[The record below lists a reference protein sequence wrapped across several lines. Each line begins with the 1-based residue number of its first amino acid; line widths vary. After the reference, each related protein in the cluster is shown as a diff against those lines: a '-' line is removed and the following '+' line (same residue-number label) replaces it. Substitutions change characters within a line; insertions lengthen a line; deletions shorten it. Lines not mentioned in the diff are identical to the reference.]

1 MSEYKRF
8 IKVWECIHKMNTQGI
23 FDYGYATDRGNG
35 IIVEFE
41 NESQKQHYLVIFG
54 E

>member
-23 FDYGYATDRGNG
+23 FDYGYARQDGGGKTAVFLFAILID
-35 IIVEFE
+35 
-41 NESQKQHYLVIFG
+41 IFYR
-54 E
+54 